1 MKKAIASVCLC
12 FMLTCTA
19 LAASSREDLQARI
32 DAAKI
37 VMDQIMGAQ
46 DRNIPMNILQQ
57 ATCVAVV
64 PGMKKGAFVPGMGG
78 APRSSS
84 AWPEVLSDCSSG
96 DSPLT

>member
-37 VMDQIMGAQ
+37 VMDQIM
-46 DRNIPMNILQQ
+46 
-57 ATCVAVV
+57 V
-64 PGMKKGAFVPGMGG
+64 PRTGT
-78 APRSSS
+78 
-84 AWPEVLSDCSSG
+84 
-96 DSPLT
+96 SP